1 MWAWKYREPVLDVFE
16 ALTGN
21 RQNASIM
28 KVGGVRRDVDEK
40 HFPKVIEVIN
50 TVRGQT
56 EMLLG
61 AVVDDPVLHSRT
73 KNVGVL
79 TYEQAKNWCVVG
91 PTARASGVDTDVRR
105 DEPYAAYDE
114 LDWKVIVLKDGDVFA
129 KAAVRLLELLESIKI
144 IEQCIKQFPKGPILA
159 DVRSI
164 PVGEG
169 IGRYEAPRGE
179 DIHYVRSNGTN
190 MPERWKVRAPSYVNI
205 PSFHASC
212 VGQTISDVTITL
224 ASCDPCYSCTE
235 RMAVAVDAHSK
246 KVLYT
251 GDDLVRMGQ
260 EKTRRIAKEL
270 GRPADLH
277 LTLE

>member
-1 MWAWKYREPVLDVFE
+1 
-16 ALTGN
+16 
-21 RQNASIM
+21 
-28 KVGGVRRDVDEK
+28 
-40 HFPKVIEVIN
+40 
-50 TVRGQT
+50 
-56 EMLLG
+56 MLLG

-212 VGQTISDVTITL
+212 IGQTISDVTITL

-270 GRPADLH
+270 GRPADLN